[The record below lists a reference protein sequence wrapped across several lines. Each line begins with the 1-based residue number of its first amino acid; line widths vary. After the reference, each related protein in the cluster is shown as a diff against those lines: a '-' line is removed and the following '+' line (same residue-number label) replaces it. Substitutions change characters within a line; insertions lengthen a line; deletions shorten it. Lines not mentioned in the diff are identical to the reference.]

1 MTTKSKGLVPRM
13 PRLYETEDTPA
24 DEKLIWAHFFLGD
37 SHWYAAEFDGKDTF
51 FGYAV
56 LNGDM
61 MNSEWGYF
69 SLAELTELKVGPFV
83 VCVEDGWRVREF
95 KEVMSERHGGGW
107 NG

>member
-1 MTTKSKGLVPRM
+1 
-13 PRLYETEDTPA
+13 
-24 DEKLIWAHFFLGD
+24 
-37 SHWYAAEFDGKDTF
+37 
-51 FGYAV
+51 
-56 LNGDM
+56 M

-69 SLAELTELKVGPFV
+69 SLAELTEIRVGPFV